1 LQSCSSYVHVCLTL
15 YMIVCIHGSLLYAFE
30 RNSSMNKYDT
40 WCYAYIYGY
49 AYIKITWYV
58 GYLEKTC
65 ILII

>member
-1 LQSCSSYVHVCLTL
+1 
-15 YMIVCIHGSLLYAFE
+15 MIVCIHGSLPHAFE
-30 RNSSMNKYDT
+30 RNSSIDKYDT

-49 AYIKITWYV
+49 AYIKITPYV